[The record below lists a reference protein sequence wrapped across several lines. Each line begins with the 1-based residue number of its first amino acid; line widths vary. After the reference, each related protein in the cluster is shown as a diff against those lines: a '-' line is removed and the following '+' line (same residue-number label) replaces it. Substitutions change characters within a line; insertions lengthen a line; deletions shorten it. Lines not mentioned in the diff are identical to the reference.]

1 MLRVLVPSD
10 GSRNALHAIR
20 HVLHEYDQNHAL
32 DIHLLNVQ
40 PPFSALICEH
50 SSKIARTDFHQ
61 EQADAALAP
70 ARRVLDD
77 AGVPYT
83 AHSKVGDTVDCIV
96 DMAAEL
102 HCDGIVMGTARKSSL
117 VRLVESSVTNK
128 VLERAHVPV
137 EVIAGESASTLERV
151 GIPAGIGAGAGILA
165 LWMAAN

>member
-1 MLRVLVPSD
+1 MLRVLVTSD
-10 GSRNALHAIR
+10 GSRNTLHAIR

-102 HCDGIVMGTARKSSL
+102 HCDGIVMGMRGVGLVIGPVSLGSVSSRVVHASGLPVTL
-117 VRLVESSVTNK
+117 VK
-128 VLERAHVPV
+128 
-137 EVIAGESASTLERV
+137 
-151 GIPAGIGAGAGILA
+151 
-165 LWMAAN
+165 